1 MSTQFAFQISGDA
14 NVMFQTSSNGAFR
27 FAVQTSG
34 NGNMQFAVQSRTN
47 SCVPRFTRKNPR
59 RNYNYER
66 KPLERL
72 RRRMEAASRPI
83 CYQQDVDEEYLE
95 NLRQCLPREGNV
107 PQTRSTGPRMNV
119 YTPDRSAPL
128 EEQYQSFCEYREKQ
142 KIALQE
148 WREGPQDPADRP
160 FVPVAQTF
168 EDFCKHPF

>member
-1 MSTQFAFQISGDA
+1 MSTQFAFQISRDA
-14 NVMFQTSSNGAFR
+14 NVMLQSSGNGTFR
-27 FAVQTSG
+27 FAVQ
-34 NGNMQFAVQSRTN
+34 SRSN
-47 SCVPRFTRKNPR
+47 QRSFVPRFTKKNTR
-59 RNYNYER
+59 RNYYRHQNQ
-66 KPLERL
+66 PLEKI
-72 RRRMEAASRPI
+72 RRQIEGTPKPVRFQEDDLM
-83 CYQQDVDEEYLE
+83 DTYLE

-148 WREGPQDPADRP
+148 WREGPQDPSDRP
-160 FVPVAQTF
+160 FVPVAQSF